1 MKVDDANQ
9 VSAAPADVSA
19 SPPASG
25 GSARKLKETIV
36 LFLPPPLRQAVEK
49 GLFQT
54 LVWLCL
60 AVIVLP
66 PLIALLAAFWLIQLG
81 KFQSPFLQHLHTE
94 YLTVIQE
101 GFSME
106 EVAAR
111 SNIRLDYLQ
120 LFDYDLQPSGKSVR
134 KSIAI
139 DLAEYQKATI
149 DIKAV
154 DYFFRGADDS
164 SSNPDCSL
172 PEDIDEL
179 VIVSLNGEEIAKLR
193 VNTPRTIEIR
203 SNTWAR
209 LLESSDDTGSMRTLE
224 FELTEE
230 AKRVKC
236 GQARVTG
243 GIRVF
248 KDLVPRKTGAGSQ

>member
-9 VSAAPADVSA
+9 ASTAPAAENA

-66 PLIALLAAFWLIQLG
+66 PLIALLAAFWLNQLG
-81 KFQSPFLQHLHTE
+81 KFQSPFLQHLRTE
-94 YLTVIQE
+94 YLSVIQE

-111 SNIRLDYLQ
+111 SNVRLDYLQ
-120 LFDYDLQPSGKSVR
+120 LFDYDLQPSGSLFR

-139 DLAEYQKATI
+139 DLAEYQKAAI
-149 DIKAV
+149 DIKTV

-172 PEDIDEL
+172 PEDIDEP

-236 GQARVTG
+236 GQARVAG

-248 KDLVPRKTGAGSQ
+248 KDLVPRKTGAGSP